1 MSSAKFMR
9 KPANTHEMPS
19 SPAEVQLGSDRTF
32 GLVFAVVF
40 GLVSGFPLII
50 GKPYHLWA
58 GGLSVAFLATALV
71 LPRFLRPLNRIWFR
85 IGALLHKIA
94 SPLVMGLL
102 FFSTI
107 LPTSLLMRLFGKRPL
122 TLKFDTAAKSYWI
135 KRGPAEP
142 SPASMK
148 NQF

>member
-1 MSSAKFMR
+1 MNKLAD
-9 KPANTHEMPS
+9 THETLS
-19 SPAEVQLGSDRTF
+19 SSKEVQLGSDRSF
-32 GLVFAVVF
+32 GVVFAVVF
-40 GLVSGFPLII
+40 GLVSAFPLVS

-58 GGLSVAFLATALV
+58 GGLSAVFLVTALFM
-71 LPRFLRPLNRIWFR
+71 PRFLRPLNCVWFR

-102 FFSTI
+102 FFGTI
-107 LPTSLLMRLFGKRPL
+107 LPTGLLMRLFGKRPL
-122 TLKFDTAAKSYWI
+122 ALKFDTAAKSYWI

-142 SPASMK
+142 SPESMK